1 MILSIEPNDR
11 VTFKVRHEDRDVLV
25 ADKPAGLVTQPGR
38 GHERDTLLN
47 GLFARHGVRLQQLG
61 RDRDFGL
68 LHRLDKQTS
77 GLLVVALTR
86 DAYDTLRVAFEQRR
100 VRKYYWAVTGKAP
113 NKPSGVIR
121 RPILEE
127 GGDEASKSSRPAP
140 KTARVAASGKPALT
154 AYRVIDSNDRGA
166 LVECRPVTGRLHQVR
181 VHLESIGCPILGDDV
196 YAPRWAASVSPRLA
210 LHAHRLA
217 FAHPRTGETIDVESP
232 LPRDIKSILKRLGL
246 SASADRAHQVGGDAV
261 GEQEP
266 RVGETPSA

>member
-11 VTFKVRHEDRDVLV
+11 VTFKVRHEDRDVIV

-38 GHERDTLLN
+38 GHEGDTLLN

-86 DAYDTLRVAFEQRR
+86 DAYDALREAFEQRR

-127 GGDEASKSSRPAP
+127 GGDDSAKSSRTAP

-154 AYRVIDSNDRGA
+154 AYRVIDASDRGA
-166 LVECRPVTGRLHQVR
+166 LIECRPVTGRLHQVR
-181 VHLESIGCPILGDDV
+181 VHLESIGCPILGDDL
-196 YAPRWAASVSPRLA
+196 YAPRWAASVAARLA
-210 LHAHRLA
+210 LHAHRLT
-217 FAHPRTGETIDVESP
+217 FAHPRTGEAIDVRSP
-232 LPRDIKSILKRLGL
+232 MPRDMKSLLKKFGL
-246 SASADRAHQVGGDAV
+246 SASSDRGHQVGGDAV
-261 GEQEP
+261 GHEEP
-266 RVGETPSA
+266 GVGEPPAP